1 MTLRIN
7 RINLKELKNLR
18 YKLKSNYITTEQD
31 TSKEVLIEGKMLT
44 QESEALYDLKEFLKF
59 LNKLQ
64 RNEFIEIDF
73 DIEDNK

>member
-31 TSKEVLIEGKMLT
+31 TSKEILIEGKMLT
-44 QESEALYDLKEFLKF
+44 QESEALYDLREFLKC

-64 RNEFIEIDF
+64 TNEFIEIDF
-73 DIEDNK
+73 DIEEK

>member
-59 LNKLQ
+59 LNKLR

>member
-44 QESEALYDLKEFLKF
+44 QESEALYDLRECLKY

-64 RNEFIEIDF
+64 TNEFIEIEF
-73 DIEDNK
+73 DLEEK

>member
-44 QESEALYDLKEFLKF
+44 QESEALYDLGECLKY

-64 RNEFIEIDF
+64 TNEFIEIEF
-73 DIEDNK
+73 DLEEK

>member
-31 TSKEVLIEGKMLT
+31 TSKEILIEGKMLT
-44 QESEALYDLKEFLKF
+44 QESEALYDLKEFLKY

-64 RNEFIEIDF
+64 TNEFIEIDF